1 MKIHTLKPHPKHQ
14 RIYSNPKEIH
24 IEWKQLYESM
34 KRDGQMQ
41 PLLVTGDGTIISGM
55 RRFLVAKELGW
66 EEIEVKVFEGDNREI
81 ELLLV
86 SSNSN
91 REKTYAEK
99 INEVVH
105 LLEVI
110 GNRQGK
116 RNLPEHLKGC
126 KYELVS
132 KKYGAGFSKDNV
144 IKIAKIYEHDKK
156 SNTQEKKLDLLKQGV
171 SVDPIYRSLNSR
183 ENENDIEKQMEGIRN
198 CKLINKD
205 CNEAL
210 IKDIEDG
217 SISLIFTSPP
227 YYSLRRYDGEKK
239 EGNLGEEKSVEEYV
253 KNLAQTFE
261 KVHKKLKDDG
271 SLFVNIGDTFRNG
284 LNLAVPELLLV
295 ELSKIG
301 FRIVNRYIWRK
312 TNSKPTT
319 TTSGIQSDY
328 EIVYHFS
335 KQEKYKVRKIVFK
348 SEEAEKVISGCGDR
362 SKDGKKIKKSKSIQS
377 PYRRFKTFY
386 DENEK
391 FSRIITSAAASSQ
404 VLHKIDDS
412 LDHPAIFPETLPL
425 LAILQTTDIGDK
437 IMDIFSG
444 SATLGYT
451 ANLFGREY
459 IGIEKNKAFHYVG
472 VKRMIDAQ
480 SKIDE
485 NVYRQWK
492 SEETLT
498 AESSVGKLVEF
509 NNQEEI
515 LKMAS

>member
-1 MKIHTLKPHPKHQ
+1 MKINELQPHPSHKS
-14 RIYSNPKEIH
+14 IYTTPGDIKSA
-24 IEWKQLYESM
+24 WRDSYESM
-34 KRDGQMQ
+34 ERDGQMQ
-41 PLLVTGDGTIISGM
+41 PLLVTGDGTIISGV
-55 RRFLVAKELGW
+55 RRWMVAKELGW

-110 GNRQGK
+110 GDRQGK

-144 IKIAKIYEHDKK
+144 FKIAQIVEYDKLNP
-156 SNTQEKKLDLLKQGV
+156 SEKKLDQLKQGV
-171 SVDPIYRSLNSR
+171 SVDSVFRSLNSKD
-183 ENENDIEKQMEGIRN
+183 NKNDIKKIMEKLG
-198 CKLINKD
+198 KYTLINKD
-205 CNEAL
+205 CNRAL
-210 IKDIEDG
+210 IKDIKDG
-217 SISLIFTSPP
+217 SIALCFTSPP
-227 YYSLRRYDGEKK
+227 YWSLRLYDGEKK
-239 EGNLGEEKSVEEYV
+239 EGNLGEENSVEEYV
-253 KNLAQTFE
+253 KNLAKTFK
-261 KVHKKLKDDG
+261 KVYKKLKDDG
-271 SLFVNIGDTFRNG
+271 SLFVNIGDTFQNG
-284 LNLAVPELLLV
+284 LNHAVPELLLV
-295 ELSKIG
+295 ELRKIG
-301 FRIVNRYIWRK
+301 FLLVNRFIWRK
-312 TNSKPTT
+312 TNSKPMTS
-319 TTSGIQSDY
+319 TSGIQPDY
-328 EIVYHFS
+328 EILYHFS

-391 FSRIITSAAASSQ
+391 FSSIITSAAASSQ
-404 VLHKIDDS
+404 VLHKIDDN
-412 LDHPAIFPETLPL
+412 LDHPSIFLDSLPL
-425 LAILQTTDIGDK
+425 LAILQTTDVGDK
-437 IMDIFSG
+437 CLDIFSG

-459 IGIEKNKAFHYVG
+459 IGIEKNEAFHYVG
-472 VKRMIDAQ
+472 VKRMEDAQ
-480 SKIDE
+480 NKIDE
-485 NVYRQWK
+485 KVYRLWK

-498 AESSVGKLVEF
+498 EESSVGKLVEF
-509 NNQEEI
+509 NNQEER